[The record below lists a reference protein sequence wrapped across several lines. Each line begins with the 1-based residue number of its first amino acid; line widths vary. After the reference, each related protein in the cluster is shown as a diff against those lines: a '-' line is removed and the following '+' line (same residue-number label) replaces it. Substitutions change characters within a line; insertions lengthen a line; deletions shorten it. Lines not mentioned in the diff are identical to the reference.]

1 MALRTVRY
9 RERSGV
15 HISLTACG
23 QAVPVGSPGPF
34 ARSSAGPLG
43 RREGWAMIRF
53 LCRFVGLVSLTAAVT
68 SLIYDGVRSFV
79 NQTLHFSSVGSA
91 WADIPKGWFAPLVHP
106 AVERLAEVWDGEIQP
121 YIFKQP
127 VWLVLGILGAVL
139 LWAKEEA
146 RARAHARGALSTEAP
161 PEAIASAELPGSSH
175 Y

>member
-1 MALRTVRY
+1 
-9 RERSGV
+9 
-15 HISLTACG
+15 
-23 QAVPVGSPGPF
+23 
-34 ARSSAGPLG
+34 
-43 RREGWAMIRF
+43 MIRF
-53 LCRFVGLVSLTAAVT
+53 LCRFVGLMSLTAAVT

-91 WADIPKGWFAPLVHP
+91 WANIPKGWFAPLVHP
-106 AVERLAEVWDGEIQP
+106 AVERLAAVWDGEIQP